1 MKNYKSVLVLTL
13 ALSCWSGCTSNSST
27 ASTTTNGNLK
37 ILCTT
42 KMLSGPLSDIV
53 GSHAEITT
61 LMGPG
66 VDPHLYKPSPGDVR
80 QISSSDLV
88 LFHGHHLEGRM
99 GEVLS
104 RAEGV
109 TRDGRTR
116 RAFAVT
122 ERIPEDRLIITA
134 SGTVDPHLWMD
145 ISLWLDVAREI
156 ERILAEVDPANSAE
170 FASSITQLEHE
181 LTLLDEQV
189 EALLASIPQQRRILV
204 TAHDA
209 FGYFGRRYGL
219 EVLGIQGISTE
230 SEASIQRVNS
240 LVEILTSRKIPAVF
254 VESTVPERNVR
265 ALIEGC
271 KSRGHNLRIGGVLYS
286 DAPGPADS
294 GAARWRTMVLH
305 NAQVISEALR

>member
-1 MKNYKSVLVLTL
+1 MSIYRKMVLITL
-13 ALSCWSGCTSNSST
+13 LLIWWPGCGASDSTSATSDSGK
-27 ASTTTNGNLK
+27 LQ

-42 KMLSGPLSDIV
+42 GMLSGPLSDIV

-88 LFHGHHLEGRM
+88 LYHGHHLEGRM
-99 GEVLS
+99 GDVLE
-104 RAEGV
+104 RADGI

-116 RAFAVT
+116 RAVAVT
-122 ERIPEDRLIITA
+122 ERISDDRLIVTG

-145 ISLWLDVAREI
+145 VSLWREVAGELHK
-156 ERILAEVDPANSAE
+156 ILAEIDPSNSSY
-170 FASSITQLEHE
+170 FKSRSSELEQE
-181 LTLLDEQV
+181 LILLDEKV
-189 EALLASIPQQRRILV
+189 EALLVAIPQQRRVLV

-219 EVLGIQGISTE
+219 EVIGIQGISTE

-240 LVEILTSRKIPAVF
+240 LVEMLTSRQIPAVF

-271 KSRGHNLRIGGVLYS
+271 ASLGHTLRIGGVLYS
-286 DAPGPADS
+286 DAPGPPES
-294 GAARWRTMVLH
+294 GADRWKTMILH
-305 NAQVISEALR
+305 NAQVVSEALR

>member
-1 MKNYKSVLVLTL
+1 
-13 ALSCWSGCTSNSST
+13 
-27 ASTTTNGNLK
+27 
-37 ILCTT
+37 
-42 KMLSGPLSDIV
+42 MLSGPLSDIV

-122 ERIPEDRLIITA
+122 ERIPEDRLIVTT

-189 EALLASIPQQRRILV
+189 EALLASIPQQRRVLV

-219 EVLGIQGISTE
+219 EVLGSVG
-230 SEASIQRVNS
+230 
-240 LVEILTSRKIPAVF
+240 AVGHAERTAT
-254 VESTVPERNVR
+254 VLDALPTVPAR
-265 ALIEGC
+265 ALTADQVADMIDGV
-271 KSRGHNLRIGGVLYS
+271 SRR
-286 DAPGPADS
+286 
-294 GAARWRTMVLH
+294 AARDELAHLHEAGQVERSGDGKKGSPFRYWR
-305 NAQVISEALR
+305 Q